1 MLQRPSNLL
10 PWAVAAALE
19 TKTAA
24 KAAAAMIGFPMSPSE
39 PCGCVRAG
47 EEQENGLKPSSCA
60 SAPMLALLGGLDRAA
75 LLGRPAAVAEDAEA
89 PGAAAAGG
97 AQRPIGIHEGD
108 ALADRERRRAR
119 RRNRA

>member
-1 MLQRPSNLL
+1 MLQRPLNLL

-19 TKTAA
+19 TTTAA

-47 EEQENGLKPSSCA
+47 EEQENGLKPSSGPSSCA

-75 LLGRPAAVAEDAEA
+75 LLGRPAAVAEDAEP
-89 PGAAAAGG
+89 PGAAAAAG
-97 AQRPIGIHEGD
+97 AQLPVGVHEGD
-108 ALADRERRRAR
+108 ALADPERHRA
-119 RRNRA
+119 